1 MATLPADPLEIMRG
15 YGPHLSDMAG
25 AKARTGWA
33 SAGDGPD
40 HAAVIRGF
48 LADGTGFVSA
58 KAAASYAGLNS
69 ST

>member
-1 MATLPADPLEIMRG
+1 MAFDVTK
-15 YGPHLSDMAG
+15 HLSDMAG

-33 SAGDGPD
+33 SAGDRPD

-58 KAAASYAGLNS
+58 EAAASYAGLNS